1 MSLLR
6 IRGSLIDPPQH
17 CQWALVNDGREAVAG
32 EGPLAE
38 LPRHAGRVQ
47 LLVPA
52 DQVLITRAHLPPAA
66 RRNAGSVL
74 AFAVEE
80 RTAGDPDGNQVS
92 WLGATVDHDVLA
104 VVDKAGLA
112 RWRTALDAVGVDDYE
127 VHCESLLLPWT
138 PGEWSLAWDGAEGFV
153 RSGELEGAA
162 TDCGDR
168 DTPPLT
174 LRLMLDAAAAA
185 GESPTAIALY
195 LNGHSTT
202 GPGNAGPGA
211 APDCD
216 AWSRELGI
224 DVRLAGPWDWRAAP
238 PDAGIGLTQERQR
251 WRVFAGLPARL
262 RPAAWILGAALAI
275 HAVALVIDW
284 TALASEQRDLRQQ
297 MEARFRDV
305 FPDAVAVAD
314 PALQMRRKLA
324 QARHAAGQS
333 DRGDFLPMIEQ
344 VAAATGDLPAGAVRT
359 VSYEGGRLTLE
370 LAAADEA
377 SVRRIE
383 VRLRQAGLGVESPP
397 PASRTAGAAVILTV
411 RAS

>member
-6 IRGSLIDPPQH
+6 IRGSLLDPPQH
-17 CQWALVNDGREAVAG
+17 CRWALVNDDREAVVG
-32 EGPLAE
+32 EGPLTA

-52 DQVLITRAHLPPAA
+52 DQVLITRARLPPAA
-66 RRNAGSVL
+66 RRDAGSVL

-80 RTAGDPDGNQVS
+80 RTAGDPDANQVS
-92 WLGATVDHDVLA
+92 WLGRAADHDVLA
-104 VVDKAGLA
+104 VLDKAGLA
-112 RWRTALDAVGVDDYE
+112 RWRTALDAVGVDGYE
-127 VHCESLLLPWT
+127 VHCESLLLPWA
-138 PGEWSLAWDGAEGFV
+138 PGEWSVAWDGNEGFV
-153 RSGELEGAA
+153 RSGELEAAA

-174 LRLMLDAAAAA
+174 LRLMLDAAAVA
-185 GESPTAIALY
+185 GELPTAIALY
-195 LNGHSTT
+195 ATGHSAT

-224 DVRLAGPWDWRAAP
+224 GVRLAGPWDWRAAP
-238 PDAGIGLTQERQR
+238 PDAGISLTQERQR
-251 WRVFAGLPARL
+251 WRVLAGLPARL
-262 RPAAWILGAALAI
+262 RSAAWILGAALAI

-284 TALASEQRDLRQQ
+284 AALASQQRDLRQQ
-297 MEARFRDV
+297 MEARFRGV
-305 FPDAVAVAD
+305 FPDTVAVAD

-344 VAAATGDLPAGAVRT
+344 VALATRDLPAGAVRT

-370 LAAADEA
+370 LAAPDEA

-383 VRLRQAGLGVESPP
+383 ARLRQAGLDVESPP
-397 PASRTAGAAVILTV
+397 PASRTAGAPVILTV